1 MLCLFL
7 CKQITKNTNKSC
19 NWRDYQRNLGPSG
32 FPVCLALDMNICLL
46 SQPQTFTSTQA
57 QMWFTLTCFL
67 FTKSGQR
74 EQEWE
79 LKGGGGRRECVSW
92 HKAQRDV
99 RNWLPLNEITW
110 PSFFNN
116 PSPSVLIW
124 GDCEDWSQTD
134 RRTE

>member
-57 QMWFTLTCFL
+57 QMIHPDLLSFHKEWTERARMRA
-67 FTKSGQR
+67 QR
-74 EQEWE
+74 R
-79 LKGGGGRRECVSW
+79 RRE
-92 HKAQRDV
+92 
-99 RNWLPLNEITW
+99 EEGGE
-110 PSFFNN
+110 
-116 PSPSVLIW
+116 SVLADIRHNVTS
-124 GDCEDWSQTD
+124 ETD
-134 RRTE
+134 FHEMK